1 MVGVI
6 KRLSVNLPRDVLLEI
21 YQSFIV
27 AHLHYR
33 DIIYDKPNNERF
45 FLFTNIIVVLL
56 IYNILIQV
64 DLKTK
69 LKIFNKKPALQ

>member
-1 MVGVI
+1 MIGVI
-6 KRLSVNLPRDVLLEI
+6 KRLSVNLPRDVLLKI
-21 YQSFIV
+21 YKSFIV
-27 AHLHYR
+27 THLDYR
-33 DIIYDKPNNERF
+33 DIIYDKPNNEPF